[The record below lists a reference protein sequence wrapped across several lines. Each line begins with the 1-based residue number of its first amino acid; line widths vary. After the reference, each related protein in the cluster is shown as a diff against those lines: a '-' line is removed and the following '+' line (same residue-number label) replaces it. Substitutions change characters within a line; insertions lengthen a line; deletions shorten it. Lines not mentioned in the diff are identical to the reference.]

1 MDARSLLPLSPSLP
15 LGLEVVERL
24 NDLLWMHAN
33 LAEALRGALEFI
45 CSALKFKGGEIF
57 VQNRQEEQPYL
68 HLNLRGPEA
77 WAQPKGREHLNAL
90 VRQIILEERML
101 HGQPD
106 LEVGVA
112 LPLVSP
118 QGVQGALVLA
128 GEPLSNTDA
137 EAITWL
143 GRSIGRRIAVE
154 RTWTG
159 LAGGRRGL
167 QKALTAINAAH
178 SAFHDLE
185 TVETLLAQ
193 AVSEL
198 LGAQQVVLYL
208 LEDTGSNLAI
218 RKTMGRLG
226 EWRSITSLRLERG
239 LVAESARLKIPVMV
253 SCVSEDARFEPQYDG
268 APEGTDAAMVV
279 FPAIADQ
286 RVQGIIVVYHPVGRM
301 VSDEEKRW
309 LSVLGGAWAYAI
321 HNTRLI
327 NSLRVLNA
335 NLEVSRWQLINS
347 RNTLRALFDSLPNS
361 IYIVD
366 RQYTLMAVNKS
377 RVSRLGL
384 HPSQVVGK
392 ACFAALYG
400 YTQPCAGCKVM
411 ETFMSAQILVRS
423 LSEQAEDGS
432 LREWEI
438 TTYPIQGEEG
448 ATLQVIVIE
457 NDVTERR
464 RMEARVIQ
472 SEKLAAVGQLA
483 AGVAHEINNPLSA
496 ILANAQLLRRD
507 LRSENEEVEES
518 LRLIEI
524 ASTRAVRVVQNLLSF
539 ARKDNGELAWVSLNQ
554 SLEKAL
560 ALLNHEIV
568 ARGVRIETHLAE
580 DLPEIF
586 GSPENLE
593 SVWINL
599 ILNAMDA
606 MPPGEGYLII
616 RSWKENDETLCV
628 SIRDNGHG
636 ISPEHLPHIF
646 EPFFTTKGPG
656 KGTGLGLSLCYQIVR
671 QHGGDI
677 QVSSQPGDGTEFIIR
692 LPLKLAR

>member
-1 MDARSLLPLSPSLP
+1 MDTHSLP
-15 LGLEVVERL
+15 YPSPDFSLGSEVAEHL

-45 CSALKFKGGEIF
+45 CSALGFKGGEIF
-57 VQNRQEEQPYL
+57 VQNQEEEQSYL
-68 HLNLRGPEA
+68 HLSLHGPEV
-77 WAQPKGREHLNAL
+77 WSQPWGREQLNAL
-90 VRQIILEERML
+90 VKQILIGGQILGR
-101 HGQPD
+101 PD
-106 LEVGVA
+106 LEVGIA
-112 LPLVSP
+112 LPLISS
-118 QGVQGALVLA
+118 QGVQGVLVLA
-128 GEPLSNTDA
+128 GEPPGDTGTEMIA
-137 EAITWL
+137 RL
-143 GRSIGRRIAVE
+143 GRSVGRRIAVE

-185 TVETLLAQ
+185 TVENLLAQ
-193 AVSEL
+193 AINEL
-198 LGAQQVVLYL
+198 LGARQVVLYI
-208 LEDTGSNLAI
+208 LEDTGSYLAI

-239 LVAESARLKIPVMV
+239 LVAESARLKIPIFVPR
-253 SCVSEDARFEPQYDG
+253 VSEDARYDPQFDEIT
-268 APEGTDAAMVV
+268 EGTDVAMVI

-286 RVQGIIVVYHPVGRM
+286 RVQGIIEVNLSAGRM
-301 VSDEEKRW
+301 ISNEEKRW

-366 RQYTLMAVNKS
+366 RQYNLMAVNKS

-392 ACFAALYG
+392 VCFAALYG
-400 YTQPCAGCKVM
+400 RTQPCSGCKVM
-411 ETFMSAQILVRS
+411 ETFMSSQILTRS
-423 LSEQAEDGS
+423 LSEQTDDGS

-448 ATLQVIVIE
+448 QTLQAIVIE

-464 RMEARVIQ
+464 RMEMRIIQ
-472 SEKLAAVGQLA
+472 SEKMAAVGQLA
-483 AGVAHEINNPLSA
+483 AGVAHEINNPLAA

-507 LRSENEEVEES
+507 LHGEDEEVEES

-539 ARKDNGELAWVSLNQ
+539 ARKDDGELAWVSLSQ

-568 ARGVRIETHLAE
+568 SRGVQIETHLAE
-580 DLPEIF
+580 DLPEILA
-586 GSPENLE
+586 SPENLE

-606 MPPGEGYLII
+606 MPHGEGHLVI
-616 RSWKENDETLCV
+616 RSWQDDETLCV

-646 EPFFTTKGPG
+646 EPFFTTKGAG
-656 KGTGLGLSLCYQIVR
+656 KGTGLGLSLCHQVVR

-692 LPLKLAR
+692 LPLKS

>member
-1 MDARSLLPLSPSLP
+1 MSLQFNPSSSSSLLI
-15 LGLEVVERL
+15 GLDLAEQL
-24 NDLLWMHAN
+24 NDRLWMQAN
-33 LAEALRGALEFI
+33 LVEALRSALEYL
-45 CSALKFKGGEIF
+45 CTTVGFKGGEIF
-57 VQNRQEEQPYL
+57 VQTPREDQCYL
-68 HLNLRGPEA
+68 HLALDPPYS
-77 WAQPKGREHLNAL
+77 WSQPSVREKLNAL
-90 VRQIILEERML
+90 VRQILSEERL
-101 HGQPD
+101 VIGRTD
-106 LEVGVA
+106 LGIGVA
-112 LPLVSP
+112 LPLTSP
-118 QGVQGALVLA
+118 LGIQGVLLLA
-128 GEPLSNTDA
+128 GEPPA
-137 EAITWL
+137 ETGDETLAWL
-143 GRSIGRRIAVE
+143 GRTLGRRIAVE

-159 LAGGRRGL
+159 LSGGRRGL

-198 LGAQQVVLYL
+198 LGAQQVILYVF
-208 LEDTGSNLAI
+208 EDTGSDLAL
-218 RKTMGRLG
+218 RKTMGRVG
-226 EWRSITSLRLERG
+226 EWRSVTSLRLERG
-239 LVAESARLKIPVMV
+239 LVAESARLKVSLFIPR
-253 SCVSEDARFEPQYDG
+253 VSEDARYDPQCDG
-268 APEGTDAAMVV
+268 ELDNRDSAMIV

-286 RVQGIIVVYHPVGRM
+286 RVQGLIVVTHLPGRI

-309 LSVLGGAWAYAI
+309 LSVLAGAWAYAI

-327 NSLRVLNA
+327 NSLRVINA

-377 RVSRLGL
+377 RVSRLGV

-392 ACFAALYG
+392 ACFVALFG
-400 YTQPCAGCKVM
+400 RSQPCAGCKVM
-411 ETFMSAQILVRS
+411 DTFLSAQAQTRS
-423 LSEQAEDGS
+423 LSEQADDGS

-438 TTYPIQGEEG
+438 TTYPIQGEDG
-448 ATLQVIVIE
+448 QTLQVIVYE

-464 RMEARVIQ
+464 RMESRVIQ

-483 AGVAHEINNPLSA
+483 AGVAHEINNPLAA

-507 LRSENEEVEES
+507 LHREDEGIEES

-539 ARKDNGELAWVSLNQ
+539 ARKDNGEMAWISINQ

-568 ARGVRIETHLAE
+568 SRGVQVEINLAE
-580 DLPEIF
+580 NLPEIF
-586 GSPENLE
+586 GSAENLE
-593 SVWINL
+593 SVWVNL
-599 ILNAMDA
+599 LLNAMDA
-606 MPPGEGYLII
+606 MPQGEGQLII
-616 RSWKENDETLCV
+616 RSWQGDETLHV

-636 ISPEHLPHIF
+636 IPPDHLPHIF

-671 QHGGDI
+671 QHGGNI
-677 QVSSQPGDGTEFIIR
+677 QVESQLGKGTEFVVS
-692 LPLKLAR
+692 LPLKLAG

>member
-1 MDARSLLPLSPSLP
+1 MDAQYSSSPSRL
-15 LGLEVVERL
+15 LIGLDMAEQL

-33 LAEALRGALEFI
+33 LAEALRGALEFL
-45 CSALKFKGGEIF
+45 CSAMGFKGGEIF
-57 VQNRQEEQPYL
+57 VQNRHEDRCYL
-68 HLNLRGPEA
+68 HLALDSPHSWSQPSLRE
-77 WAQPKGREHLNAL
+77 QLNAL
-90 VRQIILEERML
+90 VRQILDEERIITGRM
-101 HGQPD
+101 D
-106 LEVGVA
+106 LEIGVA
-112 LPLVSP
+112 LPLMSP
-118 QGVQGALVLA
+118 MGVQGALVLA
-128 GEPLSNTDA
+128 GKPSTEIGDGVLP
-137 EAITWL
+137 WL
-143 GRSIGRRIAVE
+143 GRNLGRRIAVE

-159 LAGGRRGL
+159 LSGGRRGL

-198 LGAQQVVLYL
+198 LGAQQVILYVF
-208 LEDTGSNLAI
+208 EDTSSDLVL

-226 EWRSITSLRLERG
+226 EWRSVTSLRLERG
-239 LVAESARLKIPVMV
+239 LAAESARLKIPFFVPR
-253 SCVSEDARFEPQYDG
+253 VSEDTRYDPQCDG
-268 APEGTDAAMVV
+268 GLNGGDMAMIV

-286 RVQGIIVVYHPVGRM
+286 RVQGLIAVTHSPGRM
-301 VSDEEKRW
+301 ISDEEKRW
-309 LSVLGGAWAYAI
+309 LSVLAGAWAYAI

-327 NSLRVLNA
+327 NSLRVINA

-377 RVSRLGL
+377 RVSRLGV

-392 ACFAALYG
+392 ACFVALFG
-400 YTQPCAGCKVM
+400 RSQPCAGCKVM
-411 ETFMSAQILVRS
+411 DTFLSAQSQIRS
-423 LSEQAEDGS
+423 LSEQTDNGS

-438 TTYPIQGEEG
+438 TTYPIQGEDG
-448 ATLQVIVIE
+448 QTLQVIVYE

-464 RMEARVIQ
+464 RMESRVIQ

-483 AGVAHEINNPLSA
+483 AGVAHEINNPLAA

-507 LRSENEEVEES
+507 LHSEDEGIEES

-539 ARKDNGELAWVSLNQ
+539 ARKDNGELAWISINQ

-568 ARGVRIETHLAE
+568 SRGVQVETNLAE
-580 DLPEIF
+580 DLPEFF

-593 SVWINL
+593 SVWVNL
-599 ILNAMDA
+599 LLNAMDA
-606 MPPGEGYLII
+606 MPQGEGRLMI
-616 RSWKENDETLCV
+616 RSWLGDETLYV
-628 SIRDNGHG
+628 GIRDNGHG

-671 QHGGDI
+671 QHGGNI
-677 QVSSQPGDGTEFIIR
+677 QVESQPGEGTEFIVS
-692 LPLKLAR
+692 LPLKLAG